1 MTVLP
6 RNKKQCGYS
15 NKFLLKCPSIT
26 DNVKSIQPRQNVSHN
41 GNVMPVESLQY
52 SEFDDRAIDV
62 KSGYNPEFMRMPLTR
77 LTPAPV
83 PATYMASDACVIYA
97 PSAIESKDVKGACAL
112 VSNITFGGK
121 TVQFLC
127 VDGTNLQSYQY
138 EDPNTIIRMVNS
150 GQLPPIVIPDLQN
163 MNATQLSMVD
173 AYGGSIWYCMFLWE
187 VFGRVGLIDDSH
199 VYLSVVN
206 VPMANAFWC
215 GFFMVYGSGQEPG
228 APPMDPL
235 TSIDVVGHESGHG
248 IIEALGNL
256 EYQGESG
263 ALNESIAD
271 VLGICLEKYFDIRG
285 DRKLFD
291 WDLGE
296 DFISKTGRGALRS
309 LENPKKY
316 EQPDTYKG
324 TYWFDTR
331 RQEDQGGVHFNSGV
345 GNFFYYCAATGKKG
359 TNDHG
364 TNYDI
369 KDQFE
374 MFKLAKF
381 IYLSLK
387 GGDGYRKIT
396 QYSTYSQYAGCLTA
410 NVDKFLTDNGLDT
423 KLADSVREALVA
435 VGIVSRSGEPTPSP
449 EEPGPEWPPTPGP
462 EEPNPWPIP
471 DPEEPW
477 PPGPE
482 WPQEPGPEEPNPWP
496 IPTPWPQEPGP
507 ENPWPIPTPWPIPQ
521 DPQWPLPWPSP
532 QPNPN
537 PSPFPFPLPDWL
549 PIPDWFPIPQW
560 PWATSPG
567 CGQLTTYN
575 PNSFRS
581 MLSVGVNALKAKF
594 GFSSR
599 YPSNAYAAPMARAP
613 VRQSR
618 FTSLRNRFGF

>member
-1 MTVLP
+1 MTILP
-6 RNKKQCGYS
+6 RNKQRCGYS
-15 NKFLLKCPSIT
+15 KRFLLKCPSIT
-26 DNVKSIQPRQNVSHN
+26 ENVKSIQPRRNVNYN
-41 GNVMPVESLQY
+41 GNVVAIETLQY
-52 SEFDDRAIDV
+52 LEFDDRAIDV

-77 LTPAPV
+77 LTPLDNFV
-83 PATYMASDACVIYA
+83 G
-97 PSAIESKDVKGACAL
+97 PSAIPSKDVKGACAL
-112 VSNITFGGK
+112 VSNIQFGDK
-121 TVQFLC
+121 TIQFLC

-138 EDPNTIIRMVNS
+138 EDSSTIIRMVNS
-150 GQLPPIVIPDLQN
+150 GQLPPIIIPDLQN

-199 VYLSVVN
+199 VFLCLVN
-206 VPMANAFWC
+206 IPIANAFWNSHYLS
-215 GFFMVYGSGQEPG
+215 MGSGSEPG

-235 TSIDVVGHESGHG
+235 TSIDVIGHEAGHG

-271 VLGICLEKYFDIRG
+271 IFGICLEKYFDIRG

-296 DFISKTGRGALRS
+296 DFMTKTGRGALRS

-324 TYWFDTR
+324 KYWFDTR

-345 GNFFYYCAATGKKG
+345 GNYFYYCAATGKKG

-387 GGDGYRKIT
+387 GGDGYQKIT
-396 QYSTYSQYAGCLTA
+396 QYSTFSQYAGCLMA
-410 NVDKFLTDNGLDT
+410 NVDKFLIDNTLDA
-423 KLADSVREALVA
+423 KLADSVKEALTA
-435 VGIVSRSGEPTPSP
+435 VGIVSRSDELPIPPDGPPGPDEPD
-449 EEPGPEWPPTPGP
+449 PEWPPEENPLPGP
-462 EEPNPWPIP
+462 DDWPVPPNYPTPPEYPIP
-471 DPEEPW
+471 QW
-477 PPGPE
+477 P
-482 WPQEPGPEEPNPWP
+482 
-496 IPTPWPQEPGP
+496 P
-507 ENPWPIPTPWPIPQ
+507 ENPFPFPPCPQQPTPYP
-521 DPQWPLPWPSP
+521 P
-532 QPNPN
+532 QPT
-537 PSPFPFPLPDWL
+537 PFPIPFPLPDWL
-549 PIPDWFPIPQW
+549 PIPQFPQFPLPQFPNF
-560 PWATSPG
+560 PWTTSPG

-575 PNSFRS
+575 PNSFRGL
-581 MLSVGVNALKAKF
+581 LSAGVSALKAKF
-594 GFSSR
+594 GFGNS
-599 YPSNAYAAPMARAP
+599 YPSNVASMYATP

-618 FTSLRNRFGF
+618 FMSLRNRLGF